1 MSVRGDTQ
9 NLTNSVVD
17 VDPLRDMEGLDGDA
31 GPECL
36 HHRVAPGHGLRP
48 GRSTAAGPHAS
59 ATSIRRLSPARSAVG
74 PPRLRLTGAVFGAR
88 SRTFAFERFAPLP
101 TGSDD
106 HALLAARLAGSATP
120 SGVTGH
126 RRPTPSG
133 DRPECPR
140 RRRQLP

>member
-31 GPECL
+31 GPERL

-48 GRSTAAGPHAS
+48 VRSAAAGPHAS

-74 PPRLRLTGAVFGAR
+74 PPRLRGAVFGAG
-88 SRTFAFERFAPLP
+88 SRAFALERFAPL
-101 TGSDD
+101 
-106 HALLAARLAGSATP
+106 A
-120 SGVTGH
+120 
-126 RRPTPSG
+126 
-133 DRPECPR
+133 
-140 RRRQLP
+140 